1 MLPRS
6 PLPQVTDAMRAAAFP
21 PGLDGHPAHGKALRA
36 LLLVEKLEWRDG
48 ADGGAPV
55 WDVSAWWGGPLNR
68 VWLRTE
74 GSHSAGDET
83 EAHLELFWGHAI
95 SRWWDVLLGIRQEFS
110 GSSPRTS
117 MAFGVQGLAPQWFET
132 QLTALVSDEG
142 HHGLALQ
149 MDRDLLLTN
158 RLILQPRLDLEARAR
173 DEPRTGLGSGL
184 SVGRFSLRL
193 RYEAHREFAPYLGIE
208 WEWAF
213 GDSADFRRAQRRAVE
228 ETRLVLGLRMWF

>member
-1 MLPRS
+1 MPCVRRHFR
-6 PLPQVTDAMRAAAFP
+6 PGWMGIQPTAMRYAHCCWWKNLNGGTVQMEGHRCGMSR
-21 PGLDGHPAHGKALRA
+21 PG
-36 LLLVEKLEWRDG
+36 
-48 ADGGAPV
+48 GGA
-55 WDVSAWWGGPLNR
+55 PLNR

-83 EAHLELFWGHAI
+83 EAHLELFWGHAT
-95 SRWWDVLLGIRQEFS
+95 SRWWDVLLGVRQEFS
-110 GSSPRTS
+110 GSIPRTS

-142 HHGLALQ
+142 HHALVLQ

-158 RLILQPRLDLEARAR
+158 RLVLQPRLDLEARAR
-173 DEPRTGLGSGL
+173 DEPRAGLGSGL

-193 RYEAHREFAPYLGIE
+193 RYEAHREFAPYLGLE
-208 WEWAF
+208 WERAC
-213 GDSADFRRAQRRAVE
+213 GDTADFRRAERRAVE